1 MQKFYTDIASER
13 VDYQGYPTLWSLSLI
28 TRPYWTF
35 WNYVQRYVCVFMIF
49 SEASIYEDFQVILIL
64 KGISDLQNLR
74 LPAQV
79 GCMYE
84 LLLEQPEQ
92 KQSVL

>member
-1 MQKFYTDIASER
+1 
-13 VDYQGYPTLWSLSLI
+13 
-28 TRPYWTF
+28 
-35 WNYVQRYVCVFMIF
+35 MIF

-64 KGISDLQNLR
+64 KGISDLQNLK